1 MFRTCLA
8 SGGAGECRNPGS
20 MQKRQTHL
28 LPRCLGKETPH
39 SIPGSRVRAVRP
51 VRVRRERMNGAVGMG
66 TAAEGKEMGRILLRY
81 YYGRRVDDQ
90 DRIVL
95 DRLCRAAFI
104 DFYRKDGVLYA
115 RASKVGRCLE
125 PTFRSRM
132 RLLLGRI

>member
-1 MFRTCLA
+1 
-8 SGGAGECRNPGS
+8 
-20 MQKRQTHL
+20 
-28 LPRCLGKETPH
+28 
-39 SIPGSRVRAVRP
+39 
-51 VRVRRERMNGAVGMG
+51 MNGAVGMG

-132 RLLLGRI
+132 RLLLGRVRGGVLGTSGTMFTNKATARRFAPSSRPVRTGRFAVERGLEDVVQ